1 MKAYQLKVNVKDV
14 KPPVWWRILV
24 PAGISFSAFSLI
36 LNEMIGLQ
44 DEAFSFIFH
53 NRVRLLELDKEHPL
67 DTSFQCATADA
78 SGCQLNGLLE
88 VGKTFSY
95 ISGLSTFRITV
106 EGLDNRLEISHPYL
120 LKYKG
125 NAGLDAIDRFNRMG
139 TCFEIIPGEPD
150 YRTRSEIRAD
160 AGSGVMKIS
169 CTEKAKFAEN
179 AYHQSTREAFQN
191 IAALLKSG
199 LRSENDLSRVISGDI
214 KIQEEE
220 LTKGGWFSRD
230 NLPEIPEKLSIARM
244 LIDNWLN
251 ETL

>member
-1 MKAYQLKVNVKDV
+1 MKACQLKVNVKDV

-106 EGLDNRLEISHPYL
+106 EGLDNRLKISH
-120 LKYKG
+120 
-125 NAGLDAIDRFNRMG
+125 
-139 TCFEIIPGEPD
+139 
-150 YRTRSEIRAD
+150 
-160 AGSGVMKIS
+160 
-169 CTEKAKFAEN
+169 
-179 AYHQSTREAFQN
+179 
-191 IAALLKSG
+191 
-199 LRSENDLSRVISGDI
+199 
-214 KIQEEE
+214 
-220 LTKGGWFSRD
+220 
-230 NLPEIPEKLSIARM
+230 
-244 LIDNWLN
+244 
-251 ETL
+251 